1 MIGRVVDQI
10 FRSSTAAPGEPARS
24 SDSVFDRMRGFTPEP
39 RDFTSHFHQSLANVP
54 DFPEQATFVI
64 LFHSDSSSDLQVLVV
79 PQRSDHGSL
88 RESLFLLSILEFI
101 LDKSMVALRFSG
113 EIAQRVV
120 RV

>member
-64 LFHSDSSSDLQVLVV
+64 LFHSYSSSYS
-79 PQRSDHGSL
+79 RSLSCRSGQTTAAFAN
-88 RESLFLLSILEFI
+88 LFSF
-101 LDKSMVALRFSG
+101 
-113 EIAQRVV
+113 
-120 RV
+120 